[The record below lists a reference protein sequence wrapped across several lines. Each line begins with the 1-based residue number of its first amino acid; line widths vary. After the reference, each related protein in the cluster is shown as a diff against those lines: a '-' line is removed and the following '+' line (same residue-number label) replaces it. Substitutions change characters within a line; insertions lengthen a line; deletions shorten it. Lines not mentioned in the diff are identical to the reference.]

1 MKTVRPARFSTRVS
15 AALKLIYLQVSR
27 TSVYGK
33 EITTGIVC
41 VCKHRIHIAFPASM
55 PERIKGLFWGVKNYG
70 CGTDGLSCCV
80 STPFALCAKGR
91 ENWNNSLSVPI
102 CAHYSVFIPLRKYF
116 YRSYDKK
123 RRLK

>member
-55 PERIKGLFWGVKNYG
+55 PKRIKGLSRGESSGRMPVQGNVLRAGALKRYLEDGMRIAPPCAILNSSLL
-70 CGTDGLSCCV
+70 CKLGTVLLLL
-80 STPFALCAKGR
+80 P
-91 ENWNNSLSVPI
+91 SVAVLWI
-102 CAHYSVFIPLRKYF
+102 GWDS
-116 YRSYDKK
+116 
-123 RRLK
+123 